1 MKSSRLKEHL
11 TKVHPERSREH
22 VVYFRKL
29 HDKIMNR
36 RTLCS
41 NFTDDCKVW
50 QTTHNRGA
58 VVGSSDIGRKT
69 SLSKDTAQRRTD
81 EMAMDVEEALCDL
94 LRRTEFPLQLEES
107 TQPGNEALLLAY
119 VHFIKDQQLTQEFLF
134 ARELST
140 DAKEHNCRC
149 YCATGLN
156 DALEMHQYPLPTPED
171 VFTTLNGGTVFSQI
185 DFSDAYLKVE
195 VISIQ
200 SPSFWRKI
208 SPRIFQQ
215 IMDTL
220 ISGLRGAV
228 AYLEDVIVV
237 GKTEENHKRNL
248 DALRR
253 I

>member
-41 NFTDDCKVW
+41 NFTDDCKW
-50 QTTHNRGA
+50 
-58 VVGSSDIGRKT
+58 
-69 SLSKDTAQRRTD
+69 LMSKDTAQRRTD

-185 DFSDAYLKVE
+185 DFSDAYLKV
-195 VISIQ
+195 ISIQ